1 MEIIVCDI
9 RNDEGLRFRK
19 DKDILPCITEHIHKD
34 GGGQYSCLIMEYEVC
49 DFRFD
54 EGIRTRIEKDIMP
67 TIPARDPKSVSGVP
81 YTIERERERVKWKM
95 FGFGN

>member
-1 MEIIVCDI
+1 MQIIVCDI
-9 RNDEGLRFRK
+9 RKDEGLRFRK

-49 DFRFD
+49 DYRFD
-54 EGIRTRIEKDIMP
+54 EGIRTRIEKDIVP

-81 YTIERERERVKWKM
+81 YALERERE
-95 FGFGN
+95 

>member
-34 GGGQYSCLIMEYEVC
+34 GGGQYSCLIMEIEVC
-49 DFRFD
+49 DYRYD
-54 EGIRTRIEKDIMP
+54 EGFRIRKNGCCPTIKRRAEGKDI
-67 TIPARDPKSVSGVP
+67 ANVP
-81 YTIERERERVKWKM
+81 MAIERERE
-95 FGFGN
+95 